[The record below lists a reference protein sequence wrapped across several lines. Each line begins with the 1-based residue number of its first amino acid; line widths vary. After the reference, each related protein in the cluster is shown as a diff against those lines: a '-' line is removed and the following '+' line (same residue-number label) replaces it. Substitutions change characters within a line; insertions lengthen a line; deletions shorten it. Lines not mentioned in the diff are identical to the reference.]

1 MNKFLLLIKA
11 LLYRFNFPTQV

>member
-11 LLYRFNFPTQV
+11 LLYRFYFPTQV